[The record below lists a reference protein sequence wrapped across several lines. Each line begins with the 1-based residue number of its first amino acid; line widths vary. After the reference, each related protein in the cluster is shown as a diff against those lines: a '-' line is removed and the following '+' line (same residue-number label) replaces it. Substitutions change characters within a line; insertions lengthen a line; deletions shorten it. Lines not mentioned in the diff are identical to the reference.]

1 MSYETDASR
10 LKEIEAEMA
19 KLKEDEKPLWDEAP
33 SGSYLTKSGMNI
45 STFYHPFI

>member
-19 KLKEDEKPLWDEAP
+19 KLKEDEKPLWDEPP
-33 SGSYLTKSGMNI
+33 SGSLTKSGKNI
-45 STFYHPFI
+45 STFYQPFI